1 MRRSRDWESD
11 GTRTR
16 FVGFEK
22 VSRDE
27 MFVSPHASSFA
38 ESARK
43 RASGAGTHLAASLIS
58 TSSSSTLRF
67 SLASVDSTN
76 DPTRLTSS
84 SKASKNADSLGR
96 GLSPFS
102 PLFPGIVSMNENESL
117 TRSFGGV
124 VLTCACT
131 PGLVSGDA
139 FLVASSSLSARTSFS
154 KILNSP

>member
-1 MRRSRDWESD
+1 
-11 GTRTR
+11 
-16 FVGFEK
+16 
-22 VSRDE
+22 

-43 RASGAGTHLAASLIS
+43 RASGARTHLATSLIS

-84 SKASKNADSLGR
+84 SKASKNAASLGK

-102 PLFPGIVSMNENESL
+102 PLFPGLVSMNENESL
-117 TRSFGGV
+117 MRSFGGV
-124 VLTCACT
+124 ELTRA
-131 PGLVSGDA
+131 GLVLGDA
-139 FLVASSSLSARTSFS
+139 FFDASSSLSARICFS

>member
-1 MRRSRDWESD
+1 
-11 GTRTR
+11 
-16 FVGFEK
+16 
-22 VSRDE
+22 

-84 SKASKNADSLGR
+84 SRASKNAASLGK

-102 PLFPGIVSMNENESL
+102 PLLPGLVSMNENESL
-117 TRSFGGV
+117 MRSFGGV
-124 VLTCACT
+124 ELTRACT
-131 PGLVSGDA
+131 PRLVSGDA
-139 FLVASSSLSARTSFS
+139 FFDASSSLSARICFS
-154 KILNSP
+154 KTLNSP

>member
-1 MRRSRDWESD
+1 
-11 GTRTR
+11 
-16 FVGFEK
+16 
-22 VSRDE
+22 

-84 SKASKNADSLGR
+84 SRASKNAASLGK

-102 PLFPGIVSMNENESL
+102 PLFPGLVSMNENESL
-117 TRSFGGV
+117 MRSFGGV
-124 VLTCACT
+124 ELTRA
-131 PGLVSGDA
+131 GLVLGDA
-139 FLVASSSLSARTSFS
+139 FFDASSSLSARICFS